1 MAKHR
6 YFKASAE
13 YAGSPFRKHV
23 QEAHDLFHQGEYE
36 QACYMYQDM
45 PTSRKNC
52 DELIIGL
59 AASFFFMKKYEEA
72 AGVIARLQGLLHNNM
87 SYRFS
92 ELCAIKIENAKQ
104 TVDLPTTQ
112 TSIWKNENSNVSIL
126 TG

>member
-1 MAKHR
+1 
-6 YFKASAE
+6 
-13 YAGSPFRKHV
+13 
-23 QEAHDLFHQGEYE
+23 
-36 QACYMYQDM
+36 MYQDM